1 MASQQIAII
10 GTGIAGL
17 TAAHLLRRKH
27 DITVYEANDYI
38 GGHTHTV
45 PVTIDAASY
54 MIDTGFIVCNDRN
67 YPNFLK
73 FMDQLG
79 VAVKPTEMSF
89 SIRNEA
95 LNLEYNGHNLN
106 TLFAQRLNLLR
117 PSFYRLVLDILRFNE
132 ASKATL
138 AANAAQDITL
148 NEFITRLGLS
158 LQFRDNYVLPMVA
171 AIWSCSVKQASE
183 FPLAFFLRF
192 FQHHG
197 LLDVKNRPQWYV
209 LEGGSH
215 AYIEPI
221 TAPFRDRI
229 HLSSP
234 VTSVRRLQ
242 QGVELSIKGEA
253 QRFDQV
259 IMACHSDQA
268 LQLLADPSA
277 AESAILGDLD
287 YQANDV
293 ILHTDA
299 TIMPNKSLAWASWNF
314 LADKTAHNA
323 PPIVTYCMNIL
334 QGIHTTRPF
343 LVSLNARHRIAPH
356 KILQE
361 FTYHHPVYSLESMT
375 AQGRRDEVCGVDRI
389 HYCGAYW
396 YNGFHEDGV
405 RSALDVCKRF
415 GESL

>member
-132 ASKATL
+132 AS
-138 AANAAQDITL
+138 
-148 NEFITRLGLS
+148 
-158 LQFRDNYVLPMVA
+158 
-171 AIWSCSVKQASE
+171 
-183 FPLAFFLRF
+183 
-192 FQHHG
+192 
-197 LLDVKNRPQWYV
+197 
-209 LEGGSH
+209 
-215 AYIEPI
+215 
-221 TAPFRDRI
+221 
-229 HLSSP
+229 
-234 VTSVRRLQ
+234 
-242 QGVELSIKGEA
+242 
-253 QRFDQV
+253 
-259 IMACHSDQA
+259 
-268 LQLLADPSA
+268 
-277 AESAILGDLD
+277 
-287 YQANDV
+287 
-293 ILHTDA
+293 
-299 TIMPNKSLAWASWNF
+299 
-314 LADKTAHNA
+314 
-323 PPIVTYCMNIL
+323 
-334 QGIHTTRPF
+334 
-343 LVSLNARHRIAPH
+343 
-356 KILQE
+356 
-361 FTYHHPVYSLESMT
+361 
-375 AQGRRDEVCGVDRI
+375 
-389 HYCGAYW
+389 
-396 YNGFHEDGV
+396 
-405 RSALDVCKRF
+405 
-415 GESL
+415 

>member
-253 QRFDQV
+253 RRFDQV

-314 LADKTAHNA
+314 LAGETAHNA
-323 PPIVTYCMNIL
+323 PPIVTYDLNRL
-334 QGIHTTRPF
+334 QGLTTSEQYC
-343 LVSLNARHRIAPH
+343 VTLNADNHSDEPHVLRRFVYRHRLYPREAIN
-356 KILQE
+356 
-361 FTYHHPVYSLESMT
+361 
-375 AQGRRDEVCGVDRI
+375 AQRQWCQFSGVNRT

-396 YNGFHEDGV
+396 FYGFDEEGLN
-405 RSALDVCKRF
+405 SALRVASAL
-415 GESL
+415 GVE